1 MAFWILNKKDNTP
14 AICGSVIA
22 VSELTEIS
30 KDTLYDYFSR
40 KKVLEF
46 ENGNYRI
53 VKLPIVRALR
63 S

>member
-1 MAFWILNKKDNTP
+1 MAFWILNKKNNIP

-22 VSELTEIS
+22 VSEVTKIS

-40 KKVLEF
+40 KKVSEF
-46 ENGNYRI
+46 ENENYRI
-53 VKLPIVRALR
+53 VKTSIVRALR

>member
-1 MAFWILNKKDNTP
+1 MAFWIFNKEDDTP
-14 AICGSVIA
+14 TICGSVIA
-22 VSELTEIS
+22 VSEVTEIS

-46 ENGNYRI
+46 ENENYRI

>member
-22 VSELTEIS
+22 VSELTGIS
-30 KDTLYDYFSR
+30 KNILYQEFSR
-40 KKVLEF
+40 IKKNEF
-46 ENGNYRI
+46 ENKNYRI